1 MPVMSAEAQRILDLY
16 DAGKNQ
22 EGIDLIDQLGDDEER
37 VLNEIQTFRNWRRG
51 QGQ

>member
-1 MPVMSAEAQRILDLY
+1 MPVMSAEAQRISDLF
-16 DAGKNQ
+16 DEGKNQ

-37 VLNEIQTFRNWRRG
+37 VLNEIEAFRNWRKG